1 MNATPLSPRV
11 SAAACTLH
19 KLRPRTARG
28 FVRHSAL
35 SLLAPLDAL
44 RHGEQLWSRPRV
56 QFLLFHHL
64 FDEEIPAFR
73 ALLTHLE
80 LRFRFLSY
88 REAVTRVRTGRI
100 DEPCLA
106 FSFDD
111 GLKSCLAAAGVLE
124 DFGARACFFVCP
136 GVVGVG
142 EREAAQFCRTRL
154 RHAPVEFL
162 DWRDLQRLRSCGHE
176 IGAHTVNHANLAEL
190 SKDDAIQEIA
200 ESRRLLQR
208 RVGFVRHFAWPYGRA
223 RDITPAAIRA
233 VSDVG
238 FESCASGARGCH
250 SAEASAQVGDEL
262 AGCLR
267 RDSLVAG
274 WPLAHA
280 LYFLRRSA
288 RRPVGFAASTQRVAA
303 TAA

>member
-1 MNATPLSPRV
+1 MCQTVRD
-11 SAAACTLH
+11 
-19 KLRPRTARG
+19 LRPRTAKNYI
-28 FVRHSAL
+28 RHGAL
-35 SLLAPLDAL
+35 SLLAPLNAL

-73 ALLTHLE
+73 ALVAHLE
-80 LRFRFLSY
+80 LRYRFISY
-88 REAVTRVRTGRI
+88 GDAVKRVHTGRI

-111 GLKSCLAAAGVLE
+111 GLKSCLTAAGVLE

-136 GVVGVG
+136 GVVGAG
-142 EREAAQFCRTRL
+142 EHETAEFCRARL

-162 DWRDLQRLRSCGHE
+162 DWNDLQRLRSHGHE
-176 IGAHTVNHANLAEL
+176 IGAHTVNHVNLAEL
-190 SKDDAIQEIA
+190 PGDDARHEID
-200 ESRRLLQR
+200 ESRRLLQH
-208 RVGFVRHFAWPYGRA
+208 RVGFVRHFAWPYGQA
-223 RDITPAAIRA
+223 QDITPAALRA
-233 VSDVG
+233 VREAG
-238 FESCASGARGCH
+238 FESCASGMRGCH
-250 SAEASAQVGDEL
+250 DTEAAPQVANEL

-288 RRPVGFAASTQRVAA
+288 RRPVGFAAPTQRVAA